1 MKILSADDSVMI
13 RKVIKNTVEVLGFG
27 FLDAK
32 DGQEALDILEKEYA
46 DVGLIL
52 LDWNMPRLN
61 GLEVLKK
68 VKSDQRFNTIP
79 VMMVTT
85 EIERARVVE
94 AISAGAKNYVMKPFS
109 HEDLMTKI
117 MQSIGMGE

>member
-13 RKVIKNTVEVLGFG
+13 RKVIKNAVEVLGFG
-27 FLDAK
+27 FVEAR
-32 DGQEALDILEKEYA
+32 DGQEALDVLEKEHA

-61 GLEVLKK
+61 GLDVLKK
-68 VKSDQRFNTIP
+68 IKADQRFKEIP

-85 EIERARVVE
+85 EVERAKVIE

-109 HEDLMTKI
+109 HEDLMAKI
-117 MQSIGMGE
+117 MQSMGMGA

>member
-13 RKVIKNTVEVLGFG
+13 RKVIKNAVEVLGYG
-27 FLDAK
+27 FLEAR
-32 DGQEALDILEKEYA
+32 DGREALDILEKECA

-68 VKSDQRFNTIP
+68 VKADDRFKAIP
-79 VMMVTT
+79 IMMVTT
-85 EIERARVVE
+85 EVERAKVIE

-109 HEDLMTKI
+109 HEDLMAKI
-117 MQSIGMGE
+117 MQSMGMGV

>member
-1 MKILSADDSVMI
+1 MKILSADDSGMI
-13 RKVIKNTVEVLGFG
+13 RKVIKNAVDVLGYG
-27 FLDAK
+27 FLEAK
-32 DGQEALDILEKEYA
+32 DGQEALDVLEQEYP

-68 VKSDQRFNTIP
+68 VKADDRFKAIP

-85 EIERARVVE
+85 EVERAKVIE
-94 AISAGAKNYVMKPFS
+94 AISAGANNYVMKPFS
-109 HEDLMTKI
+109 HEDLMAKI
-117 MQSIGMGE
+117 MQSMGMGV